1 MSITVTQ
8 TCDRCGAKRDLN
20 VGYHGG
26 RSTIKQA
33 ALVGGWRDVQEF
45 KHLCADCIR
54 RVLTEP
60 ANGGWAVTEG
70 AKP

>member
-1 MSITVTQ
+1 MTVTITQ
-8 TCDRCGAKRDLN
+8 TCDRCGVERYLN

-45 KHLCADCIR
+45 KHLCAVCINA
-54 RVLTEP
+54 VLTKE
-60 ANGGWAVTEG
+60 TQES
-70 AKP
+70 